1 MRVMLIALLL
11 VSLLVSLAVP
21 AYARGKQGAGAAQPQ
36 NSADQQKKSREEE
49 KAYKDALS
57 RIPVQ
62 KPADPWAKVR

>member
-1 MRVMLIALLL
+1 MRVLLIAMLLT
-11 VSLLVSLAVP
+11 SLAVP
-21 AYARGKQGAGAAQPQ
+21 AYARGKQGSAAQPQ
-36 NSADQQKKSREEE
+36 NAADQQKKSREEE

>member
-1 MRVMLIALLL
+1 MRIVLMALLL
-11 VSLLVSLAVP
+11 VSLAIP
-21 AYARGKQGAGAAQPQ
+21 AHARGKRDAGATQPQ
-36 NSADQQKKSREEE
+36 NTGDRQKKSREEE

>member
-1 MRVMLIALLL
+1 MRIVLMVL
-11 VSLLVSLAVP
+11 LLVSLAVP
-21 AYARGKQGAGAAQPQ
+21 AYARGRQGAGAAQPQ
-36 NSADQQKKSREEE
+36 NTGEQQKKSREEE